1 MLVNYQCKE
10 KNVNLLS
17 TMHNSPGIDATE
29 KKKHYG
35 CTLLQSK
42 QNRRKRFRSNFRAK
56 KYTTQTASR
65 RLPFAISTN
74 LLDIAALNSW
84 ILYRTYSGSNI
95 SRRNVTSQ
103 HIESLRKANVMKR
116 KQVMQ
121 REVDPVPVRPSGGR
135 DCKNNAVKICSQY
148 GRPTRGVC
156 GNGD

>member
-1 MLVNYQCKE
+1 MLTFCLQCTTVQALMLQKRR
-10 KNVNLLS
+10 NTTVVHFYN
-17 TMHNSPGIDATE
+17 
-29 KKKHYG
+29 
-35 CTLLQSK
+35 QSK
-42 QNRRKRFRSNFRAK
+42 IGVNVFDQMAK

-121 REVDPVPVRPSGGR
+121 REVDPVPVRPSG
-135 DCKNNAVKICSQY
+135 K
-148 GRPTRGVC
+148 
-156 GNGD
+156 